1 MAEKRMFSKKVI
13 SSDAFLD
20 MSATAQLFY
29 FHLSMMADDDGFVD
43 STRSV
48 MRSVGATPED
58 MNVLI
63 EKKFI
68 IYFSEEG
75 VAVIRHWNISN
86 SIRSDRYKET
96 RYKKLKSR
104 LSVDEDGAYTLQ
116 EGSEPGTEPQ
126 PTGDRTAT
134 NGSQNVSLGERRS
147 DQVNLD
153 QDQKREREEASPDFS
168 VDDTLHPGKKDI
180 VSRVDHHRKHWESCQ
195 LPPAPVIV
203 NMDELNRIKPTTDS
217 FTVEKIDEA
226 ITNFSAVVLQ
236 PNFNADILPGGHIP
250 NFKNFLIRWVDR
262 FTNEAKPLE
271 VYGPKAKAKPPP
283 GRGPDWGG
291 AVLMGNGVKARK
303 FKGGT

>member
-1 MAEKRMFSKKVI
+1 MAEKRMFSKRVI

-48 MRSVGATPED
+48 MRSVGATSED

-68 IYFSEEG
+68 IYFPREG
-75 VAVIRHWNISN
+75 VSVIRHWNVSN
-86 SIRSDRYKET
+86 SIRRDMYKET
-96 RYKKLKSR
+96 KYKELKIKLSI
-104 LSVDEDGAYTLQ
+104 DEYGAYTLQ
-116 EGSEPGTEPQ
+116 ERNEPVPEPLQ
-126 PTGDRTAT
+126 DRNESVT
-134 NGSQNVSLGERRS
+134 QIRS
-147 DQVNLD
+147 DQDSID

-168 VDDTLHPGKKDI
+168 ADDALHPGKKDI

-217 FTVEKIDEA
+217 FAVEKIDEA

-236 PNFNADILPGGHIP
+236 PNFNAEILPGGHIP

-291 AVLMGNGVKARK
+291 AVSMGSGVKAKK
-303 FKGGT
+303 FNGGK